1 MIYSRSKNR
10 FCTVKNIYEP
20 TQTGMLVVNMLID
33 RFRFVLK
40 GRLCYEETLYKTLV
54 AVEYYSLTQSI
65 SSCTNIKIN
74 FLDAD
79 CVLKDLDSTNAF
91 RYHLCDH

>member
-40 GRLCYEETLYKTLV
+40 GRLCYKETLYKTPCSSRILFVDSVHLLV
-54 AVEYYSLTQSI
+54 YEYQ
-65 SSCTNIKIN
+65 N
-74 FLDAD
+74 
-79 CVLKDLDSTNAF
+79 
-91 RYHLCDH
+91 